1 MVSSFWSQ
9 HRSSRR
15 RLATGPLVAF
25 GWALCLEASAGLL
38 SAEAPADPD
47 NALPTVVAVQAR
59 DGSGSEYGRESAG
72 ATARGVFVSAAV
84 HAEHWPQSLAV
95 SSPVN
100 PPSHSAHSPAPDQV
114 PEPAGYALM
123 GLLLLGAGLL
133 AQRAG
138 KSQRGFSKKT

>member
-1 MVSSFWSQ
+1 MMSSSWS
-9 HRSSRR
+9 RSSSHL
-15 RLATGPLVAF
+15 LATGALVAL
-25 GWALCLEASAGLL
+25 GWALCMEASAGLV
-38 SAEAPADPD
+38 SAEATADRDP
-47 NALPTVVAVQAR
+47 ALPTVVAVPVQ
-59 DGSGSEYGRESAG
+59 DGTGSAHGRETAG
-72 ATARGVFVSAAV
+72 AAAHGVFVSAAV
-84 HAEHWPQSLAV
+84 HVEHWPQGLAV